1 VVVNGNALL
10 TMLPLGF
17 AERNLGLERT
27 PMFPQSFTAR
37 VAQRMA
43 IWGAMLGFL
52 LCLYAATEIINDWQM
67 TQIAADRQQAT
78 ATAQEYVGKPQAQFD
93 AEQAK
98 KLVAAIEAVNARQ
111 ASIADSHTRN
121 KILIALLAL
130 FVIGEILFLEF
141 RFLIRPI
148 VRMASTLQANGR
160 ASDQLAAYA
169 YRRDEIGAFAQA
181 LRTHFAMMARQQQ
194 AASAEQ
200 AKLSGRLAQQ
210 EELRR
215 ESVSFQGRIAEV
227 VERLEGHA
235 GRMSSASNNLASM
248 SSEADARAMASA
260 KSTERVSAHVDL
272 VASSIHDIA
281 KTLTSAAAD
290 AEKTSSV
297 AVAARQAVEAAKD
310 DAKALTEAARTI
322 EQVIALIE
330 DVAGQT
336 NLLALNATIEAA
348 RAGEM
353 GRGFGVVAHEVKQLA
368 TRTSRAT
375 EEVRGG
381 LNGITAAS
389 SRIAERVAKL
399 VSSIDQVAAVAA
411 AIAGSI
417 RQQDANSQAIT
428 STTARTADDVRDVAA
443 NVKDVAG
450 MIGQTRQAADLV
462 TKVSTDLGQ
471 QASDLRAAVERFIET
486 TQRIAA

>member
-1 VVVNGNALL
+1 
-10 TMLPLGF
+10 
-17 AERNLGLERT
+17 
-27 PMFPQSFTAR
+27 
-37 VAQRMA
+37 MA

-52 LCLYAATEIINDWQM
+52 LFLFASIEIISDRRMAQV
-67 TQIAADRQQAT
+67 TADRDFAT
-78 ATAQEYVGKPQAQFD
+78 SAAIEYIGGVPAAVDHKQAQYGKD
-93 AEQAK
+93 
-98 KLVAAIEAVNARQ
+98 LVAAIEAVNHREMELAANYRQ
-111 ASIADSHTRN
+111 NR
-121 KILIALLAL
+121 LLLALLAL
-130 FVIGEILFLEF
+130 FVVGEILFLEF
-141 RFLIRPI
+141 RFLIKPI
-148 VRMASTLQANGR
+148 VRMATALH
-160 ASDQLAAYA
+160 ASGTVPDELGAYA
-169 YRRDEIGAFAQA
+169 FRHDEIGAFAQA
-181 LRTHFAMMARQQQ
+181 LRKHFAMITRQQET
-194 AASAEQ
+194 ASAEQ
-200 AKLSGRLAQQ
+200 AMLSGRLAQQ

-227 VERLEGHA
+227 VQRLEGHA
-235 GRMSSASNNLASM
+235 GRMSSASENLASM

-260 KSTERVSAHVDL
+260 QSTERVSAHVDV
-272 VASSIHDIA
+272 VASSIQDIA
-281 KTLTSAAAD
+281 ATLTSAAAD
-290 AEKTSSV
+290 AEKTA
-297 AVAARQAVEAAKD
+297 AVAATARQAVEAAKD

-322 EQVIALIE
+322 AQVIALIE

-389 SRIAERVAKL
+389 TRIAERVAKL
-399 VSSIDQVAAVAA
+399 ASSIDQVAGVAA
-411 AIAGSI
+411 AIADSI

-428 STTARTADDVRDVAA
+428 STTARTAGDVRDVAA

-450 MIGQTRQAADLV
+450 MIGQTKQAADLV

-471 QASDLRAAVERFIET
+471 QSKDLRAAVERFIET
-486 TQRIAA
+486 TKRIAA